1 MHILVTRPE
10 TEAARTTRQLVAMG
24 HRVTIAP
31 LLDIVTETPPLDT
44 GGVQALV
51 LTSRNAVHALSQHPQ
66 KQSLTALPVF
76 AVGKSTAA
84 AAREAGFMVTIEGT
98 AAGAE
103 LAALIA
109 ARCDRQAG
117 TLLHISGEAI
127 AFDLAEALA
136 PSGFS
141 LRRAIVYRSTPAAQL
156 PANVDNGLRDGKFDA
171 VLLMS
176 PRTSQAWCALA
187 KAAGLDTHAQ
197 SLMHLCLSPGV
208 ASALQPLDPVRI
220 EIAVKPNEEQML
232 ALVARLSSSSANR
245 T

>member
-10 TEAARTTRQLVAMG
+10 TEAARTTRQLEAMG

-31 LLDIVTETPPLDT
+31 LLEIVTATPPLDI

-51 LTSRNAVHALSQHPQ
+51 LTSRNAVHALSLHPQ
-66 KQSLTALPVF
+66 KQVLSALPVL
-76 AVGKSTAA
+76 AVGQSTAA
-84 AAREAGFMVTIEGT
+84 AAREAGFTVALEGS
-98 AAGAE
+98 AGGAE

-109 ARCDRQAG
+109 ARCDPHAG

-127 AFDLAEALA
+127 AFDLGEALVPRGFAISRAVVYTSEQVSQLA
-136 PSGFS
+136 PAVRENLG
-141 LRRAIVYRSTPAAQL
+141 Q
-156 PANVDNGLRDGKFDA
+156 GKFDA

-176 PRTSQAWCALA
+176 PRTAQAWCALV
-187 KAAGLDTHAQ
+187 AAEGLGGEAQ
-197 SLMHLCLSPGV
+197 SLTYLCLSAGV
-208 ASALQPLDPVRI
+208 AAALQPIAPKRI

-232 ALVARLSSSSANR
+232 ALAARLSSSSADS

>member
-10 TEAARTTRQLVAMG
+10 TEAARTTRQLEAMG

-31 LLDIVTETPPLDT
+31 LLEIVTLAPAIDT
-44 GGVQALV
+44 HGVQALV
-51 LTSRNAVHALSQHPQ
+51 LTSRNAVHALSRHPQ
-66 KQSLTALPVF
+66 KQSLRALPVL

-84 AAREAGFMVTIEGT
+84 AAREAGFTVALEGS
-98 AAGAE
+98 AGGAE

-109 ARCDRQAG
+109 ARCDPNAG

-127 AFDLAEALA
+127 AFDLEQALA
-136 PSGFS
+136 PLAFTIK
-141 LRRAIVYRSTPAAQL
+141 RAIVYTSEPVSQL
-156 PANVDNGLRDGKFDA
+156 APSVSDTLRQGKFDA

-176 PRTSQAWCALA
+176 PRTAQAWCALV
-187 KAAGLDTHAQ
+187 AGEGLSGEAQ
-197 SLMHLCLSPGV
+197 SLTYLCLSPGV
-208 ASALQPLDPVRI
+208 AAALQPLEPNRI

-232 ALVARLSSSSANR
+232 ALAARLSSSSADS

>member
-10 TEAARTTRQLVAMG
+10 TEAARTTRQLEAMG
-24 HRVTIAP
+24 HSVTIAP

-51 LTSRNAVHALSQHPQ
+51 LTSRNAVHALGAHPQ
-66 KQSLTALPVF
+66 KQSLTALPVL

-84 AAREAGFMVTIEGT
+84 AAREAGFTVALEGS
-98 AAGAE
+98 AGGAE

-109 ARCDRQAG
+109 ACSDPKSG
-117 TLLHISGEAI
+117 ILLHVSGESI
-127 AFDLAEALA
+127 AFDLDEALA
-136 PSGFS
+136 PSGFTI
-141 LRRAIVYRSTPAAQL
+141 RRAVVYRSEPAAQL
-156 PANVDNGLRDGKFDA
+156 PAVTRDALRQGKFDA

-176 PRTSQAWCALA
+176 PRTAQAWCALVA
-187 KAAGLDTHAQ
+187 AAGLRIEAQ
-197 SLMHLCLSPGV
+197 SLTYLCLSPGV
-208 ASALQPLDPVRI
+208 AAALQPLDPRSI

-232 ALVARLSSSSANR
+232 ALAARLSSSSADS

>member
-1 MHILVTRPE
+1 MDILVTRPE
-10 TEAARTTRQLVAMG
+10 TEAARTTRQLETMG

-31 LLDIVTETPPLDT
+31 LLDIVTLAPPIDT
-44 GGVQALV
+44 HGVQALV

-66 KQSLTALPVF
+66 KHDLLALPVF

-84 AAREAGFMVTIEGT
+84 AAREAGFTVALEGS
-98 AAGAE
+98 AGGAE

-109 ARCDRQAG
+109 ARCDPHAG

-127 AFDLAEALA
+127 AFDLDTALA
-136 PSGFS
+136 PSGFTIG
-141 LRRAIVYRSTPAAQL
+141 RTIVYRSEPAARL
-156 PANVDNGLRDGKFDA
+156 PAAISDALRQGKFDA

-176 PRTSQAWCALA
+176 PRTAQAWSALVIA
-187 KAAGLDTHAQ
+187 EGLNAQAQ
-197 SLMHLCLSPGV
+197 SLTYLCLSPGV
-208 ASALQPLDPVRI
+208 AAALQPLDPKRI

-232 ALVARLSSSSANR
+232 ALAARLSSSSADS